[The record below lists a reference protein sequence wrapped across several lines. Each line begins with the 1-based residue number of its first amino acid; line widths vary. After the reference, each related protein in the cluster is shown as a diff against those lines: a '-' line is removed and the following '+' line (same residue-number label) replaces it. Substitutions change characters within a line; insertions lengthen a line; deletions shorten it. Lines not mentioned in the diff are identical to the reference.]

1 MAHVRLLTLIG
12 ADVRLLTLIVGLL
25 TVTILLTITAV
36 VGLTMRPGLDMTA
49 LLIPPSLAILVI
61 AYDLSGRT
69 RVDITPITATP
80 LAYTKYHVATVYLSD
95 VSLVQAVAY
104 SILVGSLTTILV
116 VLLAYTVRVAVKRAW
131 R

>member
-1 MAHVRLLTLIG
+1 LEADLM

-61 AYDLSGRT
+61 AYDLSGRI

-80 LAYTKYHVATVYLSD
+80 LAYTQYHMAAVYLSE

-116 VLLAYTVRVAVKRAW
+116 VLLAYTVRVAVRRVW